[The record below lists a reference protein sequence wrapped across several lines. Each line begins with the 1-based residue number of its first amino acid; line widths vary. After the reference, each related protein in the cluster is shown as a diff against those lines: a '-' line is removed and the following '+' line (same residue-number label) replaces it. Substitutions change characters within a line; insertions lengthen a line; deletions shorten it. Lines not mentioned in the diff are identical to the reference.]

1 VGLTVRRVLPLVPS
15 GTAWPLWRPPPA
27 EEGAAPPLR
36 VAGPEDAPAAY
47 FGWEVARC
55 AFGLAAGESR
65 VVAAMAAACVA
76 SMRAGSTRLPLSAE
90 PLSAALAAWGAN
102 GALAIAQG
110 LLERAR
116 SAVRGDPVKAVIG
129 LPGERKPLIVEGEW
143 LYTERMH
150 ALEERFCA
158 RIRERALRRG
168 SGALEGRA
176 LARAVAAVASGPPA
190 LTPEQERAVRE
201 ALGTSLALITG
212 GPGTGKTATAVA
224 LLRAI
229 AWTGAPMAQI
239 AVAAPTGKA
248 AQRLADAIA
257 LGLAQ
262 SRDLADAGLGAIAPA
277 PQTLHRLLGWSPSR
291 GRFARHENDP
301 LPYRF
306 VVVDEASMIDL
317 AMMDRLVRALR
328 PDARLVL
335 LGDADQLPSIEAGA
349 VFRDLCAGLG
359 AARLSVNLRVAGD
372 PSARRITEAAR
383 AVNAGVVDA
392 RFADA
397 VVVRR
402 SVDEVSFEG
411 VEHLAA
417 PWSEVGDALL
427 DRWWRA
433 RVSIDAG
440 LSQRV
445 ARTYRLRGGE
455 FDDDDRAAIRAL
467 FEHHARSRL
476 LCVTRVR
483 GFPTSAET
491 VNDRLLARL
500 RAETLHARPGW
511 RARELCPGAPVSV
524 QRNDYD
530 RGLYN
535 GDQGVVVRV
544 ASDGADAPGSRPADG
559 AQQSPGGPL
568 VAGAEGEPM
577 AVFPRGSRFDVFPLD
592 SLGDLAP
599 SFAMTVHKA
608 QGSEFDHVAIVLP
621 DTDLPLLTRE
631 LVYTAMTRARR
642 SVLLV
647 GDPDLLARAVSRALE
662 RFSGVAARLKRS
674 P

>member
-1 VGLTVRRVLPLVPS
+1 VKHLVPT
-15 GTAWPLWRPPPA
+15 GTARRLWLASRGADGGDPPI
-27 EEGAAPPLR
+27 
-36 VAGPEDAPAAY
+36 AGVDPEDVEPGY
-47 FGWEVARC
+47 FGWEIARC
-55 AFGLAAGESR
+55 APGLAPDEPR
-65 VVAAMAAACVA
+65 VLAAMAAACVA
-76 SMRAGSTRLPLSAE
+76 SMRGGSTRLPLSAE
-90 PLSAALAAWGAN
+90 SLTAALAGWGAA
-102 GALAIAQG
+102 GALATARG

-116 SAVRGDPVKAVIG
+116 SGAPGDPVTAVIG
-129 LPGERKPLIVEGEW
+129 RPGERKPLIVDGEW
-143 LYTERMH
+143 LYSERMH

-158 RIRERALRRG
+158 RIRERAARRG
-168 SGALEGRA
+168 SGLLEGRA
-176 LARAVAAVASGPPA
+176 LARAVAAVAGGPPP
-190 LTPEQERAVRE
+190 LTTEQQRAVRE
-201 ALGTSLALITG
+201 ALATSLALITG

-224 LLRAI
+224 MLRAL
-229 AWTGAPMAQI
+229 AWTGAPMAQL

-349 VFRDLCAGLG
+349 VFRDLCTGLG
-359 AARLSVNLRVAGD
+359 AVRLSVNLRVASD
-372 PSARRITEAAR
+372 PSARRITDAAR
-383 AVNAGVVDA
+383 AVNAGLVDA
-392 RFADA
+392 PFSEA
-397 VVVRR
+397 VTVRR
-402 SVDEVSFEG
+402 SVEEVTFEG

-433 RVSIDAG
+433 RIAVDAA
-440 LSQRV
+440 LLERSR
-445 ARTYRLRGGE
+445 RTYRLRAGVLDE
-455 FDDDDRAAIRAL
+455 EDRVAIRGL
-467 FEHHARSRL
+467 LDHHARSRL

-483 GFPTSAET
+483 GFPTSADT
-491 VNDRLLARL
+491 INDRLLARL
-500 RAETLHARPGW
+500 RGATLEGHAGR
-511 RARELCPGAPVSV
+511 RARELCPGAPVAV

-544 ASDGADAPGSRPADG
+544 ASEVDATASHSDDAT
-559 AQQSPGGPL
+559 ASQSHD
-568 VAGAEGEPM
+568 AEGEAM
-577 AVFPRGSRFDVFPLD
+577 AVFLRGSRFDVFPLD
-592 SLGDLAP
+592 ALVDPAP
-599 SFAMTVHKA
+599 AFAMTVHKA
-608 QGSEFDHVAIVLP
+608 QGSEFDHVAVVLP

-631 LVYTAMTRARR
+631 LLYTAMTRARR
-642 SVLLV
+642 AVLVV
-647 GDPDLLARAVSRALE
+647 GDPDLLARAVSRTIQ
-662 RFSGVAARLKRS
+662 RFSGVAARLKKN